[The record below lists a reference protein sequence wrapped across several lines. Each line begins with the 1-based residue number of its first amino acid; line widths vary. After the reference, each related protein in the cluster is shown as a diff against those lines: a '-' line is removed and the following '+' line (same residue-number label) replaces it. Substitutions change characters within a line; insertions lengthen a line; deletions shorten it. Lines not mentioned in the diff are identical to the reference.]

1 MYYIYYIP
9 AFDGSMYVGQT
20 KNLQQR
26 QGQHR
31 YDLYKSNEPKYLYFR
46 KLGMNKK
53 DIKLYVLK
61 YCDKE
66 NVNEL
71 ELKFIRMF
79 GKLNKVRND
88 FNLKEYQKEWREKN
102 SQKLNEY
109 KKKYKKNYYIKNKQ
123 KKKEYYIKNKEKIN
137 EYKKEWREK
146 NRQKLKEHQKKYRE
160 KNKEK
165 LKEYRK
171 QKVKCDICDKEMR
184 RDSLNRH
191 KKTKH

>member
-79 GKLNKVRND
+79 GKLNGYKYD
-88 FNLKEYQKEWREKN
+88 FNQKEYQ
-102 SQKLNEY
+102 
-109 KKKYKKNYYIKNKQ
+109 
-123 KKKEYYIKNKEKIN
+123 KEYYIKNSQKLN

-184 RDSLNRH
+184 RDSLRKH